1 MRQQYEPSADRII
14 ALYQQL
20 EDDILSAV
28 IRRILKMGYVSEASK
43 HQLEVLQT
51 AGLLYDDIVQ
61 LIADRTDAC
70 TAQVWALF
78 EDAGVQTVEIDNSLH
93 EAAGALPIDIRQDS
107 STRQVLEAGYKK
119 TLGTMRN
126 LVSTTATQTQTAFIQ
141 TCDRIYMQVSSGAFS
156 YQEAIMNALRALADT
171 GAEVVYPTKHKDR
184 MDVAVRRCVLTGV
197 SQTAAAVSLRQAED
211 AGCYLMEITAH
222 SGARPDHA
230 KWQGQLVSLTGKDV
244 GKTID
249 GLKVWSLSRIGYGSG
264 EGFKGWNCRH
274 NWHAYYPG
282 LSTPNYTPE
291 ELKKLDEPC
300 ISYNGK
306 LYTEYEVSQMQRA
319 QERRVR
325 AWKRR
330 CITAQESVNSATD
343 EATRATA
350 QAEFDRSAR
359 YLKNNEAKLKDFCRQ
374 TGQDRDRFREQVL
387 GFNRSTAQKAV
398 HAAQQDD
405 SPIKETMEKAV
416 ASIKNKLTKNQ
427 KSGTINLGEVKNYG
441 KKHAKNIRAYLQD
454 APKDIQKVWNICSPY
469 FHNLGYIQSGASNY
483 SYRRDGVQIIES
495 RILNSSVSAP
505 YQVIFH
511 EYGHHA
517 DYVLNRLYGNGD
529 ESVAYS
535 VYYKDGLLGRTA
547 RAEAAQ
553 KVDAYKTKFGFVS
566 RKEAE
571 EAYVA
576 MLKQKYKEADKRAI
590 GDLSDMLE
598 GALPFNTGKPL
609 GIGHKAGYW
618 HGRDNG
624 REIFAEMFSA
634 SVNNPESLKLIKEHF
649 PETYTVFLKM
659 MEEIK

>member
-43 HQLEVLQT
+43 HQLEVLQA

-70 TAQVWALF
+70 TAQVRALF

-119 TLGTMRN
+119 TLGTMQN

-230 KWQGQLVSLTGKDV
+230 EWQGQLVTITGKDA
-244 GKTID
+244 GKIID
-249 GLKVWSLSRIGYGSG
+249 GLRVFTLSEIGYGSG

-282 LSTPNYTPE
+282 FSTPNYTQE

-387 GFNRSTAQKAV
+387 GFGRSEAQKAV
-398 HAAQQDD
+398 HAAKKTSIDYMARFTPSYSDQK
-405 SPIKETMEKAV
+405 SIKTGTIEMRVKKVSNSKFTMYTDAEVTRKNKAVRFVEKSMEKIQKGLPNDFKIPEIAV
-416 ASIKNKLTKNQ
+416 VDFDKHHINPYAIGGYDKTTGIMYINSKYDTKEKVLAFVNKNKGQFANETEYAPFLHE
-427 KSGTINLGEVKNYG
+427 LGHKYYEDCI
-441 KKHAKNIRAYLQD
+441 KKLAISENI
-454 APKDIQKVWNICSPY
+454 
-469 FHNLGYIQSGASNY
+469 GYNESKKKID
-483 SYRRDGVQIIES
+483 RRIFDYIES
-495 RILNSSVSAP
+495 KHNPDFVLESISGYASGGESSGKFTEIIAECFSVRG
-505 YQVIFH
+505 
-511 EYGHHA
+511 E
-517 DYVLNRLYGNGD
+517 N
-529 ESVAYS
+529 SVA
-535 VYYKDGLLGRTA
+535 
-547 RAEAAQ
+547 
-553 KVDAYKTKFGFVS
+553 
-566 RKEAE
+566 
-571 EAYVA
+571 
-576 MLKQKYKEADKRAI
+576 DKI
-590 GDLSDMLE
+590 
-598 GALPFNTGKPL
+598 
-609 GIGHKAGYW
+609 
-618 HGRDNG
+618 
-624 REIFAEMFSA
+624 
-634 SVNNPESLKLIKEHF
+634 LKLLE
-649 PETYTVFLKM
+649 
-659 MEEIK
+659 

>member
-43 HQLEVLQT
+43 HQLEVLQA

-70 TAQVWALF
+70 TAQVRALF

-119 TLGTMRN
+119 TLGTMQN

-230 KWQGQLVSLTGKDV
+230 KWQGQLVTITGKDA
-244 GKTID
+244 GKIID
-249 GLKVWSLSRIGYGSG
+249 GLRVFTLSEIGYGSG

-282 LSTPNYTPE
+282 FSTPNYTPE
-291 ELKKLDEPC
+291 ELKRLDEPC

-330 CITAQESVNSATD
+330 CITAQEGVNSATD

-359 YLKNNEAKLKDFCRQ
+359 YLKTNEAKLKDFCRQ

-387 GFNRSTAQKAV
+387 GFNKSTAQKAM
-398 HAAQQDD
+398 HAAKRNHSPDSDSDFIEKINNLTGREYLNAVRQFQQSLPNIPNRQVSAILKRACRSVKFRKTDKKACYFSGSKNTIYLRD
-405 SPIKETMEKAV
+405 NAENSTIAHELFHKVDHDYGITGSNQLDACINFDYQNLKNRAKKAGLPIEDMLYLEYPEAFIRRGKVKEAYRGFSDIINGMTSGRIRLGYYHKNDYWKVKSHLPKETFA
-416 ASIKNKLTKNQ
+416 Q
-427 KSGTINLGEVKNYG
+427 YG
-441 KKHAKNIRAYLQD
+441 R
-454 APKDIQKVWNICSPY
+454 
-469 FHNLGYIQSGASNY
+469 F
-483 SYRRDGVQIIES
+483 
-495 RILNSSVSAP
+495 
-505 YQVIFH
+505 
-511 EYGHHA
+511 
-517 DYVLNRLYGNGD
+517 
-529 ESVAYS
+529 
-535 VYYKDGLLGRTA
+535 YYD
-547 RAEAAQ
+547 
-553 KVDAYKTKFGFVS
+553 
-566 RKEAE
+566 
-571 EAYVA
+571 
-576 MLKQKYKEADKRAI
+576 
-590 GDLSDMLE
+590 
-598 GALPFNTGKPL
+598 
-609 GIGHKAGYW
+609 
-618 HGRDNG
+618 
-624 REIFAEMFSA
+624 
-634 SVNNPESLKLIKEHF
+634 NNPEVLKLVTETL
-649 PETYTVFLKM
+649 PETSKQ
-659 MEEIK
+659 MEMLIRIIDSGG

>member
-43 HQLEVLQT
+43 HQLEVLQA

-70 TAQVWALF
+70 TAQVRALF

-119 TLGTMRN
+119 TLGTMQN

-171 GAEVVYPTKHKDR
+171 GATVSYPTGHTDR

-230 KWQGQLVSLTGKDV
+230 KWQGQLVTITGKDA
-244 GKTID
+244 GKIID
-249 GLKVWSLSRIGYGSG
+249 GLRVFTLSEIGYGSG

-282 LSTPNYTPE
+282 FSTPNYTPE
-291 ELKKLDEPC
+291 ELKRLDEPC

-330 CITAQESVNSATD
+330 CITAQEGVNSATD

-359 YLKNNEAKLKDFCRQ
+359 YLKTNEAKLKDFCRQ

-387 GFNRSTAQKAV
+387 GFNKSTAQKAM
-398 HAAQQDD
+398 HAAKRNHSPDSDSDFIEKINNLTGREYLNAVRQFQQSLPNIPNRQVSAILKRACRSVKFRKTDKKACYFSGSKNTIYLRD
-405 SPIKETMEKAV
+405 NAENSTIAHELFHKVDHDYGITGSNQLDACINFDYQNLKNRAKKAGLPIEDMLYLEYPEAFIRRGKVKEAYRGFSDIINGMTSGRIRLGYYHKNDYWKVKSHLPKETFA
-416 ASIKNKLTKNQ
+416 Q
-427 KSGTINLGEVKNYG
+427 YG
-441 KKHAKNIRAYLQD
+441 R
-454 APKDIQKVWNICSPY
+454 
-469 FHNLGYIQSGASNY
+469 F
-483 SYRRDGVQIIES
+483 
-495 RILNSSVSAP
+495 
-505 YQVIFH
+505 
-511 EYGHHA
+511 
-517 DYVLNRLYGNGD
+517 
-529 ESVAYS
+529 
-535 VYYKDGLLGRTA
+535 YYD
-547 RAEAAQ
+547 
-553 KVDAYKTKFGFVS
+553 
-566 RKEAE
+566 
-571 EAYVA
+571 
-576 MLKQKYKEADKRAI
+576 
-590 GDLSDMLE
+590 
-598 GALPFNTGKPL
+598 
-609 GIGHKAGYW
+609 
-618 HGRDNG
+618 
-624 REIFAEMFSA
+624 
-634 SVNNPESLKLIKEHF
+634 NNPEVLKLVTETL
-649 PETYTVFLKM
+649 PETSKQ
-659 MEEIK
+659 MEMLIRIIDSGG

>member
-1 MRQQYEPSADRII
+1 
-14 ALYQQL
+14 
-20 EDDILSAV
+20 
-28 IRRILKMGYVSEASK
+28 
-43 HQLEVLQT
+43 
-51 AGLLYDDIVQ
+51 
-61 LIADRTDAC
+61 
-70 TAQVWALF
+70 
-78 EDAGVQTVEIDNSLH
+78 
-93 EAAGALPIDIRQDS
+93 
-107 STRQVLEAGYKK
+107 
-119 TLGTMRN
+119 
-126 LVSTTATQTQTAFIQ
+126 
-141 TCDRIYMQVSSGAFS
+141 
-156 YQEAIMNALRALADT
+156 
-171 GAEVVYPTKHKDR
+171 
-184 MDVAVRRCVLTGV
+184 
-197 SQTAAAVSLRQAED
+197 
-211 AGCYLMEITAH
+211 
-222 SGARPDHA
+222 
-230 KWQGQLVSLTGKDV
+230 
-244 GKTID
+244 
-249 GLKVWSLSRIGYGSG
+249 
-264 EGFKGWNCRH
+264 
-274 NWHAYYPG
+274 
-282 LSTPNYTPE
+282 
-291 ELKKLDEPC
+291 
-300 ISYNGK
+300 
-306 LYTEYEVSQMQRA
+306 MQRA
-319 QERRVR
+319 QERKIREL
-325 AWKRR
+325 KRQ
-330 CITAQESVNSATD
+330 TVKMQDAADFTDNSELKA
-343 EATRATA
+343 AATA
-350 QAEFDRSAR
+350 DYQAMA
-359 YLKNNEAKLKDFCRQ
+359 AKLKAAEKDLQTFCKA

-387 GFNRSTAQKAV
+387 GFGRSEAQKAV

-416 ASIKNKLTKNQ
+416 TAMKNKLTKNQ
-427 KSGTINLGEVKNYG
+427 KSGTINLGEVENYG

-469 FHNLGYIQSGASNY
+469 FHNLGYIQSGSSNY

-576 MLKQKYKEADKRAI
+576 MLKQKYKEADKRVI

>member
-14 ALYQQL
+14 ALYHQL

-43 HQLEVLQT
+43 HQLEVLQA

-70 TAQVWALF
+70 TAQVRALF
-78 EDAGVQTVEIDNSLH
+78 EDAGVQTVEMDNSLH

-119 TLGTMRN
+119 TLGTMQN
-126 LVSTTATQTQTAFIQ
+126 LVSTTATQTQTTFIQ

-230 KWQGQLVSLTGKDV
+230 EWQGQLVTITGKDA
-244 GKTID
+244 GKIID
-249 GLKVWSLSRIGYGSG
+249 GLRVFTLSEIGYGSG

-282 LSTPNYTPE
+282 FSTPNYTPA

-306 LYTEYEVSQMQRA
+306 LYTEYEISQMQRA

-330 CITAQESVNSATD
+330 CVTAQEGVNSATD

-359 YLKNNEAKLKDFCRQ
+359 YLKTNEAKLKDFCRQ

-427 KSGTINLGEVKNYG
+427 KSGTINLGEVENYG

-598 GALPFNTGKPL
+598 GALPFNTRTPL
-609 GIGHKAGYW
+609 GIGHGTKYW
-618 HGRDNG
+618 YGRDNG

-634 SVNNPESLKLIKEHF
+634 SVNNPESLKLIKEYF

>member
-43 HQLEVLQT
+43 HQLEVLQA

-70 TAQVWALF
+70 TAQVKALF

-119 TLGTMRN
+119 TLGTMQN

-171 GAEVVYPTKHKDR
+171 GATVSYPTGHTDR

-197 SQTAAAVSLRQAED
+197 SQTAAAVSLQQAED

-230 KWQGQLVSLTGKDV
+230 KWQGQLVTITGKDA
-244 GKTID
+244 GKIID
-249 GLKVWSLSRIGYGSG
+249 GLRVFTLSEIGYGSG

-282 LSTPNYTPE
+282 FSTPNYTQE

-330 CITAQESVNSATD
+330 CITAQEGVNSATD

-398 HAAQQDD
+398 HAA
-405 SPIKETMEKAV
+405 K
-416 ASIKNKLTKNQ
+416 
-427 KSGTINLGEVKNYG
+427 KSGLTSGG
-441 KKHAKNIRAYLQD
+441 KDGIIREQERMRSSSDYAV
-454 APKDIQKVWNICSPY
+454 PKDLVGSRKFRSKFDSMDSDKSVQRQYYQVAKSMLQHRSGTNGEDLYFYNTRTKKWYKSTTGTKPGTPDYTEEIRRGLKESKKGEIVS
-469 FHNLGYIQSGASNY
+469 FHNHPLGMPPSAGDLNAALKNGYKKGYTIGHDGSVFEYTKPEYLIDQSIYNT
-483 SYRRDGVQIIES
+483 
-495 RILNSSVSAP
+495 RISKYKDLGQTEFEAQYNTLIDLS
-505 YQVIFH
+505 
-511 EYGHHA
+511 
-517 DYVLNRLYGNGD
+517 RLYGF
-529 ESVAYS
+529 SV
-535 VYYKDGLLGRTA
+535 
-547 RAEAAQ
+547 
-553 KVDAYKTKFGFVS
+553 
-566 RKEAE
+566 KE
-571 EAYVA
+571 V
-576 MLKQKYKEADKRAI
+576 K
-590 GDLSDMLE
+590 
-598 GALPFNTGKPL
+598 
-609 GIGHKAGYW
+609 
-618 HGRDNG
+618 
-624 REIFAEMFSA
+624 
-634 SVNNPESLKLIKEHF
+634 
-649 PETYTVFLKM
+649 
-659 MEEIK
+659 

>member
-43 HQLEVLQT
+43 HQLEVLQA
-51 AGLLYDDIVQ
+51 AGLLYDDIIQ
-61 LIADRTDAC
+61 LIAQQTDAC
-70 TAQVWALF
+70 TAQVRALF
-78 EDAGVQTVEIDNSLH
+78 EDAGVTAVEIDNQ
-93 EAAGALPIDIRQDS
+93 AYRQAGIATVDIRQSDS
-107 STRQVLEAGYKK
+107 LRQVLGAGFKK
-119 TLGTMRN
+119 TMGIMDN
-126 LVSTTATQTQTAFIQ
+126 LTKTTALTTQRAFYQ
-141 TCDRIYMQVSSGAFS
+141 ACNDAYMQITSGAFS
-156 YQEAIMNALRALADT
+156 YQEAIRNVLKQAARGGLSVT
-171 GAEVVYPTKHKDR
+171 YPSGHVDKL
-184 MDVAVRRCVLTGV
+184 DVAIRRAALTGV
-197 SQTAAAVSLRQAED
+197 GQTAAEVSKTNAED
-211 AGCYLMEITAH
+211 NGCDLMEITAH
-222 SGARPDHA
+222 SGARPEYA

-244 GKTID
+244 GKIID
-249 GLKVWSLSRIGYGSG
+249 GLKVWSLRGIGYG
-264 EGFKGWNCRH
+264 EGDGFRGWNCRH
-274 NWHAYYPG
+274 DWYPYFPG
-282 LSTPNYTPE
+282 LSTPNYTKK
-291 ELKKLDEPC
+291 ELEQLDEKR
-300 ISYNGK
+300 IEWNGK
-306 LYTEYEVSQMQRA
+306 QYTEYEISQMQRA
-319 QERRVR
+319 RERNVR
-325 AWKRR
+325 ELKRQ
-330 CITAQESVNSATD
+330 TLKMQKAAELTD
-343 EATRATA
+343 KPELKEAATA
-350 QAEFDRSAR
+350 DYQATA
-359 YLKNNEAKLKDFCRQ
+359 AKLKAEEEILQMFCDR

-454 APKDIQKVWNICSPY
+454 APKGIQKVWNICSPY

-553 KVDAYKTKFGFVS
+553 KVDAYKTKFGFAS

>member
-43 HQLEVLQT
+43 HQLEVLQA

-70 TAQVWALF
+70 TAQVKALF
-78 EDAGVQTVEIDNSLH
+78 EDAGVQTVEMDNSLH

-119 TLGTMRN
+119 TLGTMQN

-171 GAEVVYPTKHKDR
+171 GAVVYSSGHADR

-249 GLKVWSLSRIGYGSG
+249 GLKVWSLSGIGYGSG

-282 LSTPNYTPE
+282 FSTPNYTQE

-330 CITAQESVNSATD
+330 CVTAQEGVNSATD

-359 YLKNNEAKLKDFCRQ
+359 YLKANEAKLKDFCRQ

-398 HAAQQDD
+398 HAA
-405 SPIKETMEKAV
+405 K
-416 ASIKNKLTKNQ
+416 
-427 KSGTINLGEVKNYG
+427 KSGLTSGG
-441 KKHAKNIRAYLQD
+441 KDGIIREQERMRSSSDYAV
-454 APKDIQKVWNICSPY
+454 PKDLVGSRKFRSKFDSMDSDKSVQRQYYQVAKSMLQHRSGTNGEDLYFYNTRTKKWYKSTTGTKPGTPDYTEEIRRGLKESKKGEIVS
-469 FHNLGYIQSGASNY
+469 FHNHPLGMPPSAGDLNAALKNGYKKGYTIGHDGSVFEYTKPEYLIDQSIYNT
-483 SYRRDGVQIIES
+483 
-495 RILNSSVSAP
+495 RISKYKDLGQTEFEAQYNTLIDLS
-505 YQVIFH
+505 
-511 EYGHHA
+511 
-517 DYVLNRLYGNGD
+517 RLYGF
-529 ESVAYS
+529 SV
-535 VYYKDGLLGRTA
+535 
-547 RAEAAQ
+547 
-553 KVDAYKTKFGFVS
+553 
-566 RKEAE
+566 KE
-571 EAYVA
+571 V
-576 MLKQKYKEADKRAI
+576 K
-590 GDLSDMLE
+590 
-598 GALPFNTGKPL
+598 
-609 GIGHKAGYW
+609 
-618 HGRDNG
+618 
-624 REIFAEMFSA
+624 
-634 SVNNPESLKLIKEHF
+634 
-649 PETYTVFLKM
+649 
-659 MEEIK
+659 

>member
-43 HQLEVLQT
+43 HQLEVLQA

-70 TAQVWALF
+70 TAQVKALF
-78 EDAGVQTVEIDNSLH
+78 EDAGVQTVAIDNSLH

-119 TLGTMRN
+119 TLGTMQN

-230 KWQGQLVSLTGKDV
+230 KWQGQLVTITGKDA
-244 GKTID
+244 GKIID
-249 GLKVWSLSRIGYGSG
+249 GLRVFTLSEIGYGSG

-282 LSTPNYTPE
+282 FSTPNYTPE
-291 ELKKLDEPC
+291 ELKRLDEPC

-387 GFNRSTAQKAV
+387 GFGRSEAQKAV
-398 HAAQQDD
+398 HAAKRQQTANQTAGNVP
-405 SPIKETMEKAV
+405 SGHAV
-416 ASIKNKLTKNQ
+416 EVTPPTK
-427 KSGTINLGEVKNYG
+427 
-441 KKHAKNIRAYLQD
+441 
-454 APKDIQKVWNICSPY
+454 KD
-469 FHNLGYIQSGASNY
+469 
-483 SYRRDGVQIIES
+483 
-495 RILNSSVSAP
+495 NSS
-505 YQVIFH
+505 
-511 EYGHHA
+511 
-517 DYVLNRLYGNGD
+517 
-529 ESVAYS
+529 
-535 VYYKDGLLGRTA
+535 
-547 RAEAAQ
+547 
-553 KVDAYKTKFGFVS
+553 
-566 RKEAE
+566 
-571 EAYVA
+571 
-576 MLKQKYKEADKRAI
+576 
-590 GDLSDMLE
+590 
-598 GALPFNTGKPL
+598 TGKTYQAKKNSGKAL
-609 GIGHKAGYW
+609 TSSDDGGI
-618 HGRDNG
+618 
-624 REIFAEMFSA
+624 I
-634 SVNNPESLKLIKEHF
+634 
-649 PETYTVFLKM
+649 
-659 MEEIK
+659 EEIKKTGIKFQDAHIPPQEIDVSLLSIDTQHIDDRKHDVSLKEAVSFVKNAEISISRWGGQFENYYSKSGAAYVNVKTNIIRTAFRSNEYDDHTKEMMEVLEKWKKK

>member
-70 TAQVWALF
+70 TAQVRALF

-171 GAEVVYPTKHKDR
+171 GATVSYPTGHTDH

-230 KWQGQLVSLTGKDV
+230 KWQGQLVTITGKDA
-244 GKTID
+244 GKIID
-249 GLKVWSLSRIGYGSG
+249 GLRVFTLSEIGYGSG

-282 LSTPNYTPE
+282 FSTPNYTPE

-330 CITAQESVNSATD
+330 CVTAQEGVNSATE
-343 EATRATA
+343 EATRAAA
-350 QAEFDRSAR
+350 QEEFDRSAR

-387 GFNRSTAQKAV
+387 GFGRSEAQKAV

-405 SPIKETMEKAV
+405 SSIKETMGKAV
-416 ASIKNKLTKNQ
+416 AAMKNKLTKNQ
-427 KSGTINLGEVKNYG
+427 KNGIINLGEVENYG
-441 KKHAKNIRAYLQD
+441 KKHAKNIRAYLQN

-495 RILNSSVSAP
+495 KILNSSVSTP

-609 GIGHKAGYW
+609 GVGHKAGYW